1 MENDN
6 FHISFQWYG
15 KRYFSYTVLT
25 IWKTIFFKYRFNDME
40 NDIVHIRLNDM
51 ENNLFHVS
59 FRWYG
64 KRYFSYEF

>member
-1 MENDN
+1 M
-6 FHISFQWYG
+6 Y
-15 KRYFSYTVLT
+15 VLA
-25 IWKTIFFKYRFNDME
+25 IWKTIFLIYRFNDMENNFFKYRFNDME

-51 ENNLFHVS
+51 ENDLFHVS